1 MQIVITLSTGTDSAE
16 RIAAVL
22 AAVNGVSAPV
32 AVPESS
38 KKAAPVKKLDPAPV
52 VDPKEETTTG
62 VGGTKEE
69 EEPENTTKV
78 KEISDE
84 DLRAVAI
91 PLKDAGKAEAVK
103 AAIQA
108 TGAKSLTAIPQD
120 QRSDFLAALKAIQ

>member
-32 AVPESS
+32 AVPESG
-38 KKAAPVKKLDPAPV
+38 KKAAPVKKLDPPPV
-52 VDPKEETTTG
+52 VETKEETTQG
-62 VGGTKEE
+62 VAETKEE
-69 EEPENTTKV
+69 KPETTTKA

-120 QRSDFLAALKAIQ
+120 QRAEFLAALNAIQ